1 MTPRVAMPE
10 HMPMVVFTPNSPLH
24 TLRHPGSV
32 LKFLDRSVNALV
44 NEYLKYVLLTLAMFF
59 SYSFVNENITLHI
72 VFTITMNMDTLWN
85 RGEIGDYK
93 L

>member
-1 MTPRVAMPE
+1 
-10 HMPMVVFTPNSPLH
+10 
-24 TLRHPGSV
+24 
-32 LKFLDRSVNALV
+32 
-44 NEYLKYVLLTLAMFF
+44 MFF